1 MRPEEPTV
9 GVRAVDTAVD
19 WMALPAGHQLQEYR
33 IERVL
38 GGGGFGITYLARDTL
53 LDREVAIKEYL
64 PSELASR
71 APDLSVAAR
80 PGEAGVAFR
89 QGLERFLDESR
100 VLATFRH
107 PHIVRVNRYFAANA
121 TAYMVMDYA
130 RGQSLKQW
138 VDTWGRPD
146 HAQLLSIIR
155 PLLEGLEVIHA
166 AGFLHRDIKPANIT
180 MRPDEGPVLLDFGA
194 ARRWNSGHSL
204 TTIVTPG
211 FAPLEQYHSHGN
223 QGPWSDIYSMAAVM
237 YWLVSGNKPV
247 EAAARVREDP
257 LVPATRVGDARL
269 YGMSLLR
276 AIDWA
281 LDPDESRRPRSVG
294 DFRRAFLAGGDAQA
308 KSGHAAGSDDATT
321 IRLEPPGAG
330 SARANSERPA
340 VVATVLCAEPVDL
353 AGLPADSQTRVKEW
367 FNGRLAQALAAIAPE
382 LRVSADSGAGAAVC
396 LLGDPEDALRVAA
409 RLARPG
415 GQEAPGALRL
425 RVGIHLG
432 PVRVAP
438 DVHGRTHILGGG
450 LDTARQV
457 MGFAQPGQVL
467 VDRSYFDIVA
477 CLAADAAHSFL
488 FQGVVRDPQDRAHE
502 VFLVDAGD
510 TSRPLAVGAPTRSQ
524 APARQLTAAAL
535 AALDAALA
543 RRIGPLARVL
553 VSRCARTAADVDH
566 LLTLLGSQIPDAEE
580 RDRFRREA
588 AGLVGGAPGPGG
600 ADSRPSRARDATGSA
615 ESVPRSAAPSSANLS
630 SGQALDGDTL
640 ARIEKHLARA
650 VGPLAKVLVKRA
662 AARSGSVGELCRL
675 LAGEIEDDRDKAEFL
690 RAVGRS
696 H

>member
-1 MRPEEPTV
+1 MLPEEPTV

-19 WMALPAGHQLQEYR
+19 WMALPAGYPLQEYR

-53 LDREVAIKEYL
+53 LDIDVAIKEYL

-80 PGEAGVAFR
+80 PGESGVAFR

-146 HAQLLSIIR
+146 HAQLLSIVR

-223 QGPWSDIYSMAAVM
+223 QGPWSDLYSMAAVM
-237 YWLVSGNKPV
+237 YWLVSGHKPV

-257 LVPATRVGDARL
+257 LVPATRAGDARL

-281 LDPDESRRPRSVG
+281 LDPDETRRPRSVG
-294 DFRRAFLAGGDAQA
+294 DFRRAFLAGGDSQA
-308 KSGHAAGSDDATT
+308 KAGVAAGSADATT
-321 IRLEPPGAG
+321 LRLEPPV
-330 SARANSERPA
+330 ARTDHASGERPA
-340 VVATVLCAEPVDL
+340 MVATVLCAEPVD
-353 AGLPADSQTRVKEW
+353 AARLPADSQARVKDW
-367 FNGRLAQALAAIAPE
+367 FNSRLARALAAIAPE
-382 LRVSADSGAGAAVC
+382 LRIGTDSGDGAAVC
-396 LLGDPEDALRVAA
+396 LLGDPEDALRVVA

-415 GQEAPGALRL
+415 AQEVPGALRL
-425 RVGIHLG
+425 RVGIHVG
-432 PVRVAP
+432 PVRVVQ
-438 DVHGRTHILGGG
+438 DIHGRTNILGDG

-467 VDRSYFDIVA
+467 VARAYFDLVA
-477 CLAADAAHSFL
+477 CLAADAARSFL
-488 FQGVVRDPQDRAHE
+488 FQGVVRDPHDRAHE
-502 VFLVDAGD
+502 VFLFAGGDA
-510 TSRPLAVGAPTRSQ
+510 SRPVAAGAPTRSQ
-524 APARQLTAAAL
+524 APARQLAAAVL
-535 AALDAALA
+535 TALEAALA

-553 VSRCARTAADVDH
+553 VPRCARTAADVDQ
-566 LLTLLGSQIPDAEE
+566 LLALLGSQIPDGEE
-580 RDRFRREA
+580 RERFRREA
-588 AGLVGGAPGPGG
+588 AGLVGAAPGQGG
-600 ADSRPSRARDATGSA
+600 ADSRPSRAAGAALPA
-615 ESVPRSAAPSSANLS
+615 EALPRGVPASSANLS
-630 SGQALDGDTL
+630 SGQALDGETL

-662 AARSGSVGELCRL
+662 AARSGSAGELCRQ
-675 LAGEIEDDRDKAEFL
+675 LAAEIEDERDKAEFL